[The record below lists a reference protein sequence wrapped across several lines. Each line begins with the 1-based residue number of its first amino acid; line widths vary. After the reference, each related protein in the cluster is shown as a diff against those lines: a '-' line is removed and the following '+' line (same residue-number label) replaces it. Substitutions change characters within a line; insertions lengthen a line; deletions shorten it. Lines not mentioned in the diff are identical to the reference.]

1 MKNLIFLSGAILTLI
16 LLPSC
21 KDVAVKSIVDAER
34 ATVRN
39 DSIDMDSISVPVL
52 THEQQEVARQVAI
65 LRDYIEIEGNH
76 YVLKISEEDALKA
89 GVSREVYREVV
100 QDLKTGNESIDEI
113 KDENIEWELL
123 PIDDIKGK
131 R

>member
-1 MKNLIFLSGAILTLI
+1 MKNLIFLSGAILI
-16 LLPSC
+16 LMLPSC

-52 THEQQEVARQVAI
+52 TPEQQEVARQVAI
-65 LRDYIEIEGNH
+65 LCDYIEIEGNH

-100 QDLKTGNESIDEI
+100 QDLKTGNESLDEI

-123 PIDDIKGK
+123 PVNGK
-131 R
+131 KDKR